1 MIPFNSAERDIN
13 KAEQEQRVVE
23 PITQMEGGN
32 RQQEEL
38 LRREQQGRLQLEIF
52 YADIIKN
59 MQLGLIVWHL
69 EDLNDI
75 TSFRLVT
82 INPAATRLTGISLE
96 DNLGKG
102 IIECF
107 PNMLKE
113 NRADLERYAL
123 VAISGREIEE
133 SCVYY
138 GDESIPGSF
147 FSINVF
153 PLPNHSIGI
162 AFDNITQRKLAE
174 QALRESEERFHAM
187 AENAPVMIWL
197 SGPDKLFTYFNKN
210 WLEFTGRTLEQELGN
225 GWTESVYPEDLE
237 HCLNTYMTAFDA
249 RLAFRMEYRLRRFD
263 GKYSWIL
270 DKGTPR
276 FNSDGSFAG
285 YIGSCLDINHT
296 KQTELTL
303 KQRAEELTH
312 VNTILAQTTGVLKIR
327 NDELNQ
333 FAYVVS
339 HDLKAP
345 LRAIASLSE
354 WIEEDLKDQLPEENQ
369 HQMRLLRGRVHRM
382 EALING
388 LLEYSRVGRT
398 QTPSLMVNVNALLLE
413 VIDSLAPPETFT
425 IEIESGMPTLMTKRI
440 PLQQVFTNLIGNAIK
455 HHTRSDGHVKIS
467 VQDQGQYYEFAVSD
481 DGPGIAPEYHDKVF
495 IIFQTLEARDRK
507 ESTGVGLAIVKK
519 IVETEAGKITIKSQ
533 VGLGST
539 FRFTWPK
546 QPRN

>member
-23 PITQMEGGN
+23 PITQMEGA

-38 LRREQQGRLQLEIF
+38 LRREQQGRVQLEIF
-52 YADIIKN
+52 YADIVKN

-96 DNLGKG
+96 DNFGKG

-107 PNMLKE
+107 PNMLE
-113 NRADLERYAL
+113 EYRADLERYAL
-123 VAISGREIEE
+123 VAISGQGIEE

-153 PLPNHSIGI
+153 PLPNHCIGI
-162 AFDNITQRKLAE
+162 AFDNITQRQQAE
-174 QALRESEERFHAM
+174 QALRESEQRFHAM

-225 GWTESVYPEDLE
+225 GWTESVHLEDLE
-237 HCLNTYMTAFDA
+237 DCLNTYMTAFDA
-249 RLAFRMEYRLRRFD
+249 RLAFVMEYRLRRFD

-285 YIGSCLDINHT
+285 YIGSCIDINHT

-312 VNTILAQTTGVLKIR
+312 VNTILAQTTAVLKIR

-467 VQDQGQYYEFAVSD
+467 VKDQGQYYEFAVSD

-495 IIFQTLEARDRK
+495 VIFQTLEARDRK

-519 IVETEAGKITIKSQ
+519 IVETETGKITIKSQ
-533 VGLGST
+533 VGNGST

-546 QPRN
+546 KQP